1 MFSKPFRAYTQGAIN
16 EAFELHNNKV
26 PCPRVLF
33 PSLPAFPSAPGQTS
47 LASSG
52 ETLFPTASSPVTSP
66 NSIPPSLEETQN
78 IIVLVVKYPPA
89 NAGDIR
95 DAGSIPGSRR
105 FPGGCNG
112 NPPQYS
118 CLKNPMDRG
127 SWQATV
133 HSITKSQTQPKW
145 LSSEAKHIRGYKI
158 IISSSFKGVVW
169 TGQVWK
175 GTRNKIPFLH
185 CLCSNDLGL
194 KFGGILFG
202 SLDFSIHE
210 MGEYVSCQAED
221 NEDCLSSI
229 LFVCSKSQ
237 YKVLFQDELRY
248 SARYLFEVCPEY

>member
-95 DAGSIPGSRR
+95 DMGSSPGSGRSL
-105 FPGGCNG
+105 GGWHG
-112 NPPQYS
+112 NPLQYS
-118 CLKNPMDRG
+118 CLENPIDRG

-133 HSITKSQTQPKW
+133 HRVTKSQTWLKW
-145 LSSEAKHIRGYKI
+145 LS
-158 IISSSFKGVVW
+158 
-169 TGQVWK
+169 
-175 GTRNKIPFLH
+175 
-185 CLCSNDLGL
+185 
-194 KFGGILFG
+194 ILV
-202 SLDFSIHE
+202 H
-210 MGEYVSCQAED
+210 MH
-221 NEDCLSSI
+221 
-229 LFVCSKSQ
+229 
-237 YKVLFQDELRY
+237 
-248 SARYLFEVCPEY
+248 

>member
-1 MFSKPFRAYTQGAIN
+1 M
-16 EAFELHNNKV
+16 
-26 PCPRVLF
+26 LF

-127 SWQATV
+127 AWWATLHV
-133 HSITKSQTQPKW
+133 HRLLLAGGRLPGDLLRAHLLCPQLLCGLYLTSQGLN
-145 LSSEAKHIRGYKI
+145 LSLL
-158 IISSSFKGVVW
+158 
-169 TGQVWK
+169 
-175 GTRNKIPFLH
+175 P
-185 CLCSNDLGL
+185 
-194 KFGGILFG
+194 
-202 SLDFSIHE
+202 
-210 MGEYVSCQAED
+210 
-221 NEDCLSSI
+221 
-229 LFVCSKSQ
+229 
-237 YKVLFQDELRY
+237 
-248 SARYLFEVCPEY
+248 

>member
-78 IIVLVVKYPPA
+78 IMVLVVKYPPA

-127 SWQATV
+127 AYSPW
-133 HSITKSQTQPKW
+133 
-145 LSSEAKHIRGYKI
+145 
-158 IISSSFKGVVW
+158 
-169 TGQVWK
+169 
-175 GTRNKIPFLH
+175 N
-185 CLCSNDLGL
+185 L
-194 KFGGILFG
+194 K
-202 SLDFSIHE
+202 
-210 MGEYVSCQAED
+210 
-221 NEDCLSSI
+221 
-229 LFVCSKSQ
+229 
-237 YKVLFQDELRY
+237 EL
-248 SARYLFEVCPEY
+248 AMTE